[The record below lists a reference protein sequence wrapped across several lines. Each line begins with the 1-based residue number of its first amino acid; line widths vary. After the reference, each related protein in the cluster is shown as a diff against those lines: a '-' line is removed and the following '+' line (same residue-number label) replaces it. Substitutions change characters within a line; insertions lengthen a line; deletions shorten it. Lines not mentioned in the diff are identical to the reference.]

1 MKWSAG
7 NNPGSCVQKWNP
19 LTVPGA
25 EGMLRSKFF
34 SKGIIEMKPWMMA
47 GSTALA
53 LLYATGAVQAAVTP
67 EDVWTNWQAMATSFG
82 ETITTASAARDGD
95 ALVVKGLAMSME
107 QDGGKAS
114 GTMDELRFTD
124 KGDGTVEVTVSDSMT
139 MTMTTPAQTDGKP
152 PVNMAMTMSAPG
164 MSMIASGMPDAISY
178 ALTAPDIKVHVEG
191 ADATD
196 ATKTAIKMDMGL
208 TGTSGTFASTKAGAG
223 QKVDYQ
229 VASKSAGITAN
240 VQDSTAGTDVDFKF
254 SVADING
261 ASSGMFLGAEAMKDM
276 ATALKAGFGFTS
288 NVTYGAGSYEV
299 NAKQADAPTK
309 VSGTIGS
316 GDFSVALA
324 QSGFQFGTG
333 SKDVTITVDSASIPI
348 PNLSGSYGEA
358 AFSLAM
364 PLAKSDTPSDFS
376 LLTKLVDLKISDALW
391 GMIDAGNALPHDP
404 ATLIIDAKGTATLT
418 TDLTDQA
425 AMDAMGGTPPGQLNT
440 FNVNQL
446 NLKVAGA
453 ELKGQGA
460 FTFDNT
466 DTATIDGM
474 PMPTGTLDL
483 VATGVNGLI
492 DKLVAMGL
500 IPQDEA
506 MQGKMMMGMFAKP
519 GEGPDTL
526 ISAIE
531 FKDKKMTINGME
543 MPLQ

>member
-1 MKWSAG
+1 
-7 NNPGSCVQKWNP
+7 
-19 LTVPGA
+19 
-25 EGMLRSKFF
+25 MLRAKFF
-34 SKGIIEMKPWMMA
+34 SKGTIEMKPWMMA

-67 EDVWTNWQAMATSFG
+67 EDVWANWKTMAVGFG
-82 ETITTASAARDGD
+82 ETITATSEARDGNV
-95 ALVVKGLAMSME
+95 LVVKGLTIAME

-114 GTMDELRFTD
+114 GTIDELRFAD
-124 KGDGTVEVTVSDSMT
+124 KGDGTVEVTMSDT
-139 MTMTTPAQTDGKP
+139 FAMTMTTPASTDGQP
-152 PVNMAMTMSAPG
+152 PVNMALTMSAPG
-164 MSMIASGMPDAISY
+164 MSTIASGTPDAISY
-178 ALTAPDIKVHVEG
+178 ALTAPDIKVHAEG
-191 ADATD
+191 ADAAD

-208 TGTSGTFASTKAGAG
+208 TGTSGTYASAKVDAG
-223 QKVDYQ
+223 QKLDYQ
-229 VASKSAGITAN
+229 FASKSAEIAAN
-240 VQDSTAGTDVDFKF
+240 VQDSTDGTDVDFKF
-254 SVADING
+254 SVADF
-261 ASSGMFLGAEAMKDM
+261 AATSSGMFLGAEAMKDM
-276 ATALKAGFGFTS
+276 AAAMKAGFAFTS
-288 NVTYGAGSYEV
+288 NVTYGAGSYEL

-324 QSGFQFGTG
+324 QNGFQFGTG
-333 SKDVTITVDSASIPI
+333 SKDVTIIVDSAAIPI
-348 PNLSGSYGEA
+348 PDMSGSYGEV
-358 AFSLAM
+358 AFSFAM

-391 GMIDAGNALPHDP
+391 GMIDAGNVLPHDP

-418 TDLTDQA
+418 SDLTDQA

-440 FNVNQL
+440 FDVNQL

-453 ELKGQGA
+453 ELKGQGT

-466 DTATIDGM
+466 DMATIDGV

-492 DKLVAMGL
+492 DKLVTMGL
-500 IPQDEA
+500 LPQDEA